1 MSVSKT
7 LYQCV
12 ACGAED
18 LDLVLDLGNQPLAND
33 YLELNE
39 KFETFP
45 LALMR
50 CESCFH
56 GQLSFSVDPT
66 RLFRN
71 YAYVS
76 GTSDTLFKYFIS
88 LRDSIFEKHGPKGK
102 ILDIGSNDGTFL
114 SVFKES
120 EWAFLGV
127 DPAVNLIQESAKNGV
142 ITIPTFFNSQI
153 ASLLADDF
161 DVVVAMNVFAHTPE
175 PLEILKAIKAVLS
188 QSGTAYI
195 QTSQANM
202 FENGEFDTVYH
213 EHISFFNVRS
223 MKALLKRAGL
233 ELKSVE
239 FAPVHGNSYVWV
251 IGHESSIGI
260 QPIPREQ
267 YEEVAGLYKESTYKI
282 FAETALDRLART
294 VEIIESFRGKGYK
307 IATYGA
313 AAKGNTFLNFGDIK
327 LDYIF
332 DDTPQKIGKYA
343 PAGGVIVS
351 NPNSLVDISEPLLT
365 VIPAWNFKEE
375 IVKNILRRRNNTAD
389 YVLVYFPQIELK
401 PLL

>member
-1 MSVSKT
+1 MSVSRT
-7 LYQCV
+7 LSECV

-33 YLELNE
+33 YLEVNE
-39 KFETFP
+39 KFEFFP

-56 GQLSFSVDPT
+56 GQLSYSVDPA

-76 GTSDTLFKYFIS
+76 GTSDTLYKYFIS
-88 LRDSIFEKHGPKGK
+88 LRDSILKKHGPRGK

-120 EWAFLGV
+120 EWAFLGI
-127 DPAVNLIQESAKNGV
+127 DPAVNLIPESAKNGV
-142 ITIPTFFNSQI
+142 ITIPTFFNPQI

-188 QSGTAYI
+188 PSGTAYI

-223 MKALLKRAGL
+223 MKALLSRAGL
-233 ELKSVE
+233 ELRSVE

-251 IGHESSIGI
+251 IGHESSNGY

-267 YEEVAGLYKESTYKI
+267 YEEQAGLYQENTYKK
-282 FAETALDRLART
+282 FAETAVDRVART
-294 VEIIESFRGKGYK
+294 VEMIESFRGKGYK
-307 IATYGA
+307 IASYGA

-375 IVKNILRRRNNTAD
+375 IVKNILRRRNSPAD

-401 PLL
+401 PLH